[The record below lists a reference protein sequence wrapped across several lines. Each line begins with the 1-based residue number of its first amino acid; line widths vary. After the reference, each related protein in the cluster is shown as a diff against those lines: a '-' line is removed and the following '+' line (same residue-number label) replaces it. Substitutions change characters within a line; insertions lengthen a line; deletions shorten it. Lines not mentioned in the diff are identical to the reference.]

1 MRATP
6 PILAAFVVLVFSL
19 SVIWSTTPSLAL
31 TQLTFI
37 LFSLLVTIIISQ
49 TSSSTLR
56 SLALPAYIIAI
67 LSLIFTYIL
76 GQVTRGSVRWIEIG
90 PFHLQTSET
99 AKSLIILSFAYF
111 LTQPILRPWRW
122 LFTRILLLLPIALL
136 VLLQPDLG
144 STIIIS
150 FIWFGM
156 MLVSNLPRRYLLA
169 LTFTGL
175 IALPLGYQLLEP
187 YQQRR
192 LTSFVNPYADPSGSG
207 YNVIQSQI
215 AIGSGRI
222 IGKGVRQGTQSH
234 LRFLPERH
242 TDFAFASFAEEF
254 GLVGTTILLVC
265 LTLILVWLT
274 KQIDNPD
281 FFASLIATGA
291 FWQFFSQTIVNVGM
305 NLGLMPVTGITL
317 PLFSYGGSSLLS
329 FAITFGLVIATS
341 KKTG

>member
-156 MLVSNLPRRYLLA
+156 MLVSSLPRRYLLA

-192 LTSFVNPYADPSGSG
+192 LTSFVNHMRTPLVVVTTSFSLRSPLAPVALSAKESARELNHTYVSYP
-207 YNVIQSQI
+207 NV
-215 AIGSGRI
+215 
-222 IGKGVRQGTQSH
+222 T
-234 LRFLPERH
+234 P
-242 TDFAFASFAEEF
+242 
-254 GLVGTTILLVC
+254 
-265 LTLILVWLT
+265 
-274 KQIDNPD
+274 
-281 FFASLIATGA
+281 
-291 FWQFFSQTIVNVGM
+291 
-305 NLGLMPVTGITL
+305 TL
-317 PLFSYGGSSLLS
+317 PLLL
-329 FAITFGLVIATS
+329 LP
-341 KKTG
+341 KNLD